1 MKKISF
7 FIITI
12 LILFINLNWYG
23 DYSSSINQVDSSIR
37 NLELNISQYESEKQ
51 SMISKYNQLI
61 ETTKK
66 EKETKKMQSSWS
78 MNQIW
83 AWSSS
88 ASTAQY
94 NQIESYYNSLIKELE
109 DEKTY
114 NTNVYNNAI
123 NSLKQNI
130 EENKILKQKYSK
142 MAEVEI
148 IYENAMK
155 YFQNKNFDSA
165 IAEAQ
170 RWLNMSQNYGLDSF
184 VDMFKKQINTINEN
198 KNEFQNLQNS
208 KNILNE
214 SRGYYA
220 TALEQYKL
228 WNYDLARQHVSRAI
242 NLLENSNIE
251 WKNDLTK
258 LQLDLLSTI
267 DQAKNQQ
274 IQADKTKQ
282 ESDKKQRQLENENN
296 LKKKTE
302 VVFNNIKDKIK
313 GYNYDTKQKT
323 YKSLLIQ
330 LDMYKNKLSWDKLII
345 LNHLVYL
352 INSELSKSEQTDLSE
367 LFEDLFK

>member
-109 DEKTY
+109 DEKNY

-155 YFQNKNFDSA
+155 YFQNTNFDSA

-170 RWLNMSQNYGLDSF
+170 RGLNMSQDYGLYSF

-198 KNEFQNLQNS
+198 KNEFQNVQNS

-214 SRGYYA
+214 SREYYA
-220 TALEQYKL
+220 TALELYKL

-242 NLLENSNIE
+242 NLLENNNIE
-251 WKNDLTK
+251 WKNELIK
-258 LQLDLLSTI
+258 LQLDLLSRI

-302 VVFNNIKDKIK
+302 AVFNTIKDKIK
-313 GYNYDTKQKT
+313 GYNYDRKQKT

-352 INSELSKSEQTDLSE
+352 INIELSKSEQTDLSE

>member
-7 FIITI
+7 LIITI
-12 LILFINLNWYG
+12 LILFMNPNLYGNYSNSLNQINSN
-23 DYSSSINQVDSSIR
+23 IR
-37 NLELNISQYESEKQ
+37 NLELNLSQYESEKQ
-51 SMISKYNQLI
+51 SMISKYNQSI
-61 ETTKK
+61 ETLKK
-66 EKETKKMQSSWS
+66 EKEAETMQTSWG
-78 MNQIW
+78 
-83 AWSSS
+83 
-88 ASTAQY
+88 Y
-94 NQIESYYNSLIKELE
+94 NQRWALNTSVAISQINKIESDYNSRIKELE
-109 DEKTY
+109 DEKNY
-114 NTNVYNNAI
+114 NMNVYNNAI

-142 MAEVEI
+142 MAEIEI

-155 YFQNKNFDSA
+155 YFENKNFDSA

-170 RWLNMSQNYGLDSF
+170 RGLNMSQNYGLDSF
-184 VDMFKKQINTINEN
+184 IEMFKKQINTINEN

-313 GYNYDTKQKT
+313 GYNYDRKQKT

-352 INSELSKSEQTDLSE
+352 INIELSKSEQTDLSE